1 LEDRYFNHDWQEM
14 KFKPIETRPLIHP
27 DLSGQQGN
35 ILLWVEIFDKKD
47 SINMAPW
54 QINPEPVSK
63 LELRLVIWETEDMR
77 MMDTE
82 DTSDIYVTAFVDA
95 KDKQSTDVHYRCQK
109 GIGSFNW
116 RIVLQLDVPR
126 SNNMLTLHCYDKDI
140 FSKDDFISGA
150 NIDLSDIMK
159 IPKNLD
165 VSMAL
170 TKEYVEAVPDRER
183 GKYGG
188 LEFLTDGDDKDKNK
202 FWVQCY
208 QNNEKSGRILCSLE
222 ILPMWKAEL
231 NRVGIGRKEP
241 NVSPYLPPP
250 VGRFQWSL
258 NPFKMLNQC
267 VGPRFRKKL
276 YCGLCM
282 ICCVIYLIFL
292 IPYMFYHFGGQ
303 IANPFNYTRK

>member
-1 LEDRYFNHDWQEM
+1 M

-77 MMDTE
+77 MMDIE

-95 KDKQSTDVHYRCQK
+95 KNKQSTDVHYRCQT

-126 SNNMLTLHCYDKDI
+126 TNNMLTLHCYDKDI

-150 NIDLSDIMK
+150 NIDLTDIMK
-159 IPKNLD
+159 ITKNLD

-208 QNNEKSGRILCSLE
+208 QNNEKS
-222 ILPMWKAEL
+222 
-231 NRVGIGRKEP
+231 
-241 NVSPYLPPP
+241 
-250 VGRFQWSL
+250 
-258 NPFKMLNQC
+258 
-267 VGPRFRKKL
+267 
-276 YCGLCM
+276 
-282 ICCVIYLIFL
+282 
-292 IPYMFYHFGGQ
+292 
-303 IANPFNYTRK
+303 